1 MFKHDIV
8 TRLRNIDG
16 FGWQCG
22 QPLKDKGTTF
32 RCSCGCSQ
40 VGDDWDGNLS
50 ISQPAILRE
59 AADEIERIRKENEEM
74 RQEICGIYEMDKNG
88 INWLLNEIKRLKKER
103 DDVRLEVCKQLTKNG
118 PARLTDKELVML
130 RDWGWLAHME
140 VK

>member
-59 AADEIERIRKENEEM
+59 AADEIEQLRKERN
-74 RQEICGIYEMDKNG
+74 
-88 INWLLNEIKRLKKER
+88 
-103 DDVRLEVCKQLTKNG
+103 DVRLEVCKQLTKNG
-118 PARLTDKELVML
+118 PSFLTDRELVML